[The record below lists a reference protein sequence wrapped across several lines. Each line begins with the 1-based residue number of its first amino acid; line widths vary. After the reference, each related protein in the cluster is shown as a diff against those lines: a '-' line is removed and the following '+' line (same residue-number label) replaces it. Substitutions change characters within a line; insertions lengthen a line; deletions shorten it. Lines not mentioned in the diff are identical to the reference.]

1 MARAEMTT
9 ATNYLLDR
17 YENIAISKEHEPT
30 LTVQWFHRFLD
41 KLVLDVS

>member
-1 MARAEMTT
+1 MST

-17 YENIAISKEHEPT
+17 YENIALSPDHEPA

-41 KLVLDVS
+41 KLVLEVS